1 MENNS
6 EVSHDGHRQRMIQ
19 RFLDFG
25 FDAFS
30 DYEVLEFLLFFSR
43 PRHNTND
50 LAHRLLDKF
59 GSLYNVVTADIQRLL
74 QVDGVGKSTATFLKF
89 EGEFIVRCLKSK
101 TSSHPKLQT
110 LTEVGNYLIE
120 LFDNIKHERIC
131 ALMFDGDMRL
141 TKLVTISEG
150 CYNSAPIDPAAVAR
164 IAVLENASTVIL
176 AHNHPDGSP
185 LPSRSDHRVTDAVE
199 AALLAVN
206 VPLLEHIIVGNGKF
220 VGTMQARFHLAGTV
234 KYNSRLNES
243 FFNKFYHK

>member
-25 FDAFS
+25 LDAFS

-110 LTEVGNYLIE
+110 LIEVGNYLIE

-176 AHNHPDGSP
+176 AHNHPSGLA
-185 LPSRSDHRVTDAVE
+185 LPSGEDIQTTRRLNLALRAVE
-199 AALLAVN
+199 IELVDHVVVADGDYVSLAQSGMYNPHESSVLL
-206 VPLLEHIIVGNGKF
+206 
-220 VGTMQARFHLAGTV
+220 
-234 KYNSRLNES
+234 
-243 FFNKFYHK
+243 